1 VDPKSE
7 FALKIE
13 AADAERIPWFDFAY
27 HDRLAMHGAGYHER
41 YYGGPHAAEHG
52 VYSDDYMATEV
63 LTGHPVMVVEAFG
76 RDVVRKY
83 WLMHDLMRALALKR
97 MEDVEFAGGDLH
109 RQRVRWEGGGEVIV
123 NRGAS
128 NWESGERT
136 LPQYGFYAH
145 VPQAPGGV
153 EVSVERKDGKTV
165 EWSRS
170 AAMMYVNGR
179 GETADFGA
187 VETAGAAR
195 LTRDGDSLIV
205 TALPDGGDFAIRLR
219 WSQLPWKLSTPR
231 QAEALDESG
240 NVAST
245 ERLESSGGNVVLNYK
260 RGVFAYRL
268 R

>member
-1 VDPKSE
+1 
-7 FALKIE
+7 
-13 AADAERIPWFDFAY
+13 
-27 HDRLAMHGAGYHER
+27 
-41 YYGGPHAAEHG
+41 
-52 VYSDDYMATEV
+52 
-63 LTGHPVMVVEAFG
+63 MVVEAFG